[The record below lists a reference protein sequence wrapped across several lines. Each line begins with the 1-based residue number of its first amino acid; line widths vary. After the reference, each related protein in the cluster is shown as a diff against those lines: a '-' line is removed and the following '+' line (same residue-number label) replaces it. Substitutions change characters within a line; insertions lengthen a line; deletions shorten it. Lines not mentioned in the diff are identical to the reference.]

1 MQEKLEMVERQSRD
15 IVEKYE
21 KEIEMYNQVNNLNN
35 NNMNNSVE
43 MFPSNQHSTYS

>member
-21 KEIEMYNQVNNLNN
+21 KEIEMYNQVKNLNN